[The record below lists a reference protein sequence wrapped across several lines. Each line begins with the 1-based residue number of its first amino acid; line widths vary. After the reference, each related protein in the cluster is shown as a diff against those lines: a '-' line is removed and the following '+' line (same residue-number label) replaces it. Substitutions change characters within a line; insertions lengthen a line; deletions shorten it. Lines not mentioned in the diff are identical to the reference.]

1 MIATD
6 SLVLSGR
13 TVRHILRN
21 PDQAMTAIF
30 LPVALMLMFRFVFG
44 GAIDTGSTSYINY
57 VVAGIIAISITF
69 NSTAT
74 VVGVA
79 HDMTEGVVERF
90 RSMPMSAVAVLTGHV
105 VGALARNLLSM
116 AVMIAVGLAIGF
128 RPAAGVVHWL
138 AALGILLV
146 FMLAISW
153 LAAILGLLAKSV
165 EGAGGLGMVLVFVPY
180 LSSAFVPPATMANGL
195 RQFCEH
201 QPVTPVV
208 DSVRALLL
216 DLPVGSSV
224 WLALAWWA
232 GILAV
237 TVPVAGA
244 LFRRRARG

>member
-21 PDQAMTAIF
+21 PDQAMTAVF

-44 GAIDTGSTSYINY
+44 GAIDTGSTSYIDY

-79 HDMTEGVVERF
+79 QDMTEGVVERF

-105 VGALARNLLSM
+105 AGAVARNLLSM
-116 AVMIAVGLAIGF
+116 LVMIAVGLGIGF
-128 RPAAGVVHWL
+128 RPVAGVLGWL
-138 AALGILLV
+138 AALGILLL
-146 FMLAISW
+146 FMIAISW

-180 LSSAFVPPATMANGL
+180 LSSAFVPPETMVNGL

-216 DLPVGSSV
+216 DLPVGSSA

-237 TVPVAGA
+237 TAPMAGV
-244 LFRRRARG
+244 LFRRRTRR